1 MIKLFQSGNCGQ
13 VLYFCLLIF
22 LIGFDFAKDPIEH
35 FLVGAKEDVQKQI
48 YAADGAKIAQ
58 SQQSFVEGLR
68 TGDRPAQSEA
78 SPADPVQDH
87 AAGMVAQ
94 ALAMEAKSSAVGA
107 IYMSILVAMGYATLV
122 AIVWMVF
129 ARVRDIG
136 WPALVGFGVLAPKL
150 AIALF
155 HGGLSPLAFDILRYG
170 FMAAMI
176 ILGLVPGK
184 FAQGPRAVPVSRTVV
199 AEPVRHVSGQFG
211 QRRR

>member
-1 MIKLFQSGNCGQ
+1 M
-13 VLYFCLLIF
+13 YFCLLIF
-22 LIGFDFAKDPIEH
+22 LVGFDFAKEPIEH
-35 FLVGAKEDVQKQI
+35 FLVGTKEGIQKQI

-58 SQQSFVEGLR
+58 GQQSFVEGLR
-68 TGDRPAQSEA
+68 TGDRPAQGEA
-78 SPADPVQDH
+78 SPADPIQDH

-122 AIVWMVF
+122 AIIWMVF

-155 HGGLSPLAFDILRYG
+155 HSGLSPMAFDILRYG
-170 FMAAMI
+170 FIAALI
-176 ILGLVPGK
+176 ILGFVPGK
-184 FAQGPRAVPVSRTVV
+184 FAQGPRTVPVLQTVA
-199 AEPVRHVSGQFG
+199 AEPVRRIPGQFG